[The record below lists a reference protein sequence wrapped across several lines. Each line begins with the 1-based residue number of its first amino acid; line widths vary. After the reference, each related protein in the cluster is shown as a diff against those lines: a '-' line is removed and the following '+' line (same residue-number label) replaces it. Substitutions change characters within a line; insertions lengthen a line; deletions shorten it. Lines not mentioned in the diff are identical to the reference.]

1 MTDDIKA
8 LVAAAAHARQKAY
21 APYSGYPV
29 GAALRSADGRV
40 FTGVNLENASYP
52 AGLCAERAA
61 LSAAVTAGARQFD
74 AIALY
79 AAGKATPCGICRQA
93 LAEFGDMT
101 VICAGPDMEPQI
113 FRLSDLLPEAFSL

>member
-21 APYSGYPV
+21 APYAGYPV

-61 LSAAVTAGARQFD
+61 LSAA
-74 AIALY
+74 
-79 AAGKATPCGICRQA
+79 CA
-93 LAEFGDMT
+93 LARESGVSEALALLLEQQRDAAPRGLDKTF
-101 VICAGPDMEPQI
+101 
-113 FRLSDLLPEAFSL
+113 DL

>member
-8 LVAAAAHARQKAY
+8 LVAAAAAHARQKAY

-52 AGLCAERAA
+52 AGLCAETGGPVRRRNRPAP
-61 LSAAVTAGARQFD
+61 AV
-74 AIALY
+74 
-79 AAGKATPCGICRQA
+79 
-93 LAEFGDMT
+93 
-101 VICAGPDMEPQI
+101 
-113 FRLSDLLPEAFSL
+113 